1 MLRAPARAPLGAVY
15 VTITLL
21 VLSALPLLA
30 EPMSAPRLEVQQD
43 GAAFRLF
50 AVTARPDGSEARV
63 LLRESPQRIQPLRA
77 GRAPAAPAGFATWT
91 EAARPTRWYAI
102 TRDGGAT
109 WGEAREAET
118 ALLLRDGRTEPGRS
132 LPAAL
137 PGLAQNPAGRV
148 FLVQFRTPSQPEWR
162 QALVDAGAELLAF
175 FPHNAHLVRIA
186 PQRAAALAG
195 LEVVERVEPFHPSYR
210 LSWEVR
216 DWLSG
221 APANRA
227 PADGAAADDRMDL
240 RVVAFEWGPSG
251 KERIVARAR
260 DLGAEV
266 LSAWPN
272 GHVVELRLTREQA
285 RALAALDDVAWIDPK
300 GVPGTDMDL
309 IRQDNGLDW
318 LESNYG
324 YCGTGLRG
332 EVLDAGFEDTHMD
345 FDTEVF
351 HGAHNSDS
359 HGTSTFGIVFGN
371 GDRDGDGSAR
381 GLGSLPCAVG
391 IMADYDE
398 LGDRFAHTQALK
410 GSPYYASFQSN
421 SWGNSRVRNY
431 TSYSQ
436 EMDDIIWRLDIAI
449 LQSQSNAGN
458 QDSRPE
464 AWAKN
469 VVSVGAVNH
478 YDTLSTSDDCWCSG
492 ASIGPAE
499 DGRLKP
505 DVAYFY
511 DETFT
516 TTTGNGYT
524 SSFGGTSGATP
535 TVAGVTGS
543 MIQMWSDNVWG
554 TDPVGTTVFE
564 RQPHAATIKA
574 LVINNADQ
582 YPFSGTG
589 SDLTRVHQGW
599 GRPSVRLAKER
610 AARSFVIDEE
620 VALKVGER
628 GSYDVGVESGETEL
642 KVTLVYNDLPGTT
655 SATLHRINDLDL
667 TVTSPSGTVYHGNF
681 GLDAANDSLP
691 GGTRDTKNNVENVFV
706 QNPEAGTWRVDV
718 DAAEINQDQHLAT
731 PDADAV
737 FALVV
742 TGGTGSICTPP
753 TADFTVSP
761 SPARVGQTVTFD
773 STVGGGAGGPY
784 TYEWDFTVD
793 GTVDAT
799 EADPGTVFHRPY
811 VGDARLRVRD
821 AANCSATVKKPVTV
835 TGPDLRYER
844 YVNLTQVQG
853 NGNGAVD
860 PGEVFDLSI
869 VLRNQG
875 SETATNVTAELAAW
889 SGNAGPVSVISG
901 ALSFGNLPASASAT
915 GAQSVRFQVGQ
926 AFPCGQD
933 ATFTVR
939 TITSAEPANVYPD
952 EIAAVRVLV
961 GGSGAPVQFYRDGIE
976 SNRGWTFNNSGG
988 PSGEWQIDT
997 PRGLGGGA
1005 SLPGQPKPSPDPS
1018 AAAEGSRVLGNDLTG
1033 TGPGL
1038 GNYEAL
1044 VNSSAASPPIDCSDA
1059 VQVGIQF
1066 KRWLNVAPN
1075 DIASVDVSAD
1085 GVNWTTLYASSGYV
1099 VENAWSNQAYDVS
1112 AWADRNPN
1120 FRIRFGLTSD
1130 NVLQISGWNIDDIR
1144 LNGVTRDSCQ
1154 PVTRARPGAVSGLTV
1169 QRAGSALALGWAS
1182 DCGGT
1187 SKVDVYRG
1195 DLALGYASLH
1205 PEPGFCAT
1213 SGTDASIPIGASQAD
1228 FFLVVPTDGG
1238 FAGSFG
1244 RASDGSER
1252 PLPAQ
1257 ACHPRDLVDDCAP

>member
-1 MLRAPARAPLGAVY
+1 MLRAPARAPFAVVY
-15 VTITLL
+15 ALL
-21 VLSALPLLA
+21 VLLATCALPA
-30 EPMSAPRLEVQQD
+30 VADPMSRPRLEVKRD
-43 GAAFRLF
+43 GEVFRLF

-63 LLRESPQRIQPLRA
+63 LIRESAQRIEPLAA
-77 GRAPAAPAGFATWT
+77 GRAPAVPAAFATWT
-91 EAARPTRWYAI
+91 EAGRSTRWYAI
-102 TRDGGAT
+102 TRDGGAS
-109 WGEAREAET
+109 WSEPRESDS
-118 ALLLRDGRTEPGRS
+118 ALLLRDGRTEPGQS
-132 LPAAL
+132 LPSAL
-137 PGLAQNPAGRV
+137 PGLALGPGGRV
-148 FLVQFRTPSQPEWR
+148 FLVQLRTPSQPEWR
-162 QALVDAGAELLAF
+162 QALAGSGAELLAF
-175 FPHNAHLVRIA
+175 FPHNAHLVRVE

-195 LEVVERVEPFHPSYR
+195 LEFVERVEPFHPAYR
-210 LSWEVR
+210 LSREVR

-221 APANRA
+221 APAGRA
-227 PADGAAADDRMDL
+227 SADAAAPGDRMDL

-266 LSAWPN
+266 IGAWPS

-300 GVPGTDMDL
+300 GVPGKDMDL
-309 IRQDNGLDW
+309 IRQDNGLNW
-318 LESNYG
+318 LESNFG
-324 YCGTGLRG
+324 YCGTGVRG

-345 FDTEVF
+345 FDTELF

-371 GDRDGDGSAR
+371 GDRDGDGSAK
-381 GLGSLPCAVG
+381 GLGSLPCGVG

-398 LGDRFAHTQALK
+398 LGDRFAHTQQLK
-410 GSPYYASFQSN
+410 GAPYFASFQSN
-421 SWGNSRVRNY
+421 SWGNSRVLGY

-449 LQSQSNAGN
+449 LQSQSNAGD
-458 QDSRPE
+458 QYSRPE

-469 VVSVGAVNH
+469 IVSVGAVNH

-511 DETFT
+511 DDTYT

-524 SSFGGTSGATP
+524 SGFGGTSGATP

-543 MIQMWSDNVWG
+543 MIQMWSENVWG
-554 TDPVGTTVFE
+554 TDPEGSTVFE
-564 RQPHAATIKA
+564 RQPHASTIKA
-574 LVINNADQ
+574 LLINNANQ
-582 YPFSGTG
+582 YSFSGTG

-599 GRPSVRLAKER
+599 GRPSVRLARER

-620 VALKVGER
+620 VPLKVGER
-628 GSYDVGVESGETEL
+628 GSYDLAVE
-642 KVTLVYNDLPGTT
+642 LPGTT

-667 TVTSPSGTVYHGNF
+667 VVTSPSGTVYKGNF
-681 GLDAANDSLP
+681 GLDGASYSLP
-691 GGTRDTKNNVENVFV
+691 GGTRDSKNNVENVFV

-718 DAAEINQDQHLAT
+718 DAPEINQDQHLAT

-753 TADFTVSP
+753 TADFTANP
-761 SPARVGQTVTFD
+761 NPARVGQAIAFD
-773 STVGGGAGGPY
+773 STVAGGAGGPY
-784 TYEWDFTVD
+784 AYEWDFTLD
-793 GTVDAT
+793 GTADAV
-799 EADPGTVFHRPY
+799 EADPATVFHRPY
-811 VGDARLRVRD
+811 SGEARLRVRD
-821 AANCSATVKKPVTV
+821 AANCSVTVKKPVTV
-835 TGPDLRYER
+835 TGPDLRYEG
-844 YVNLTQVQG
+844 YVDLVQVQG

-875 SETATNVTAELAAW
+875 SETATDVTAEVAAW
-889 SGNAGPVSVISG
+889 AGNAGPVSLIGG
-901 ALSFGNLPASASAT
+901 AVSFGSIPANASAT
-915 GAQSVRFQVGQ
+915 GAQAIRFQVGQ

-939 TITSAEPANVYPD
+939 AITSTDPDNVYPD
-952 EIAAVRVLV
+952 EVAAVRVLV
-961 GGSGAPVQFYRDGIE
+961 GGSGAPVQFFTDGIE
-976 SNRGWTFNNSGG
+976 TNRGWSFNDNGS
-988 PSGEWQIDT
+988 PSGEWQIDS

-1005 SLPGQPKPSPDPS
+1005 ALPGQPKPSPDPS
-1018 AAAEGSRVLGNDLTG
+1018 AAAEGTRVLGNDLTG
-1033 TGPGL
+1033 LGPGL
-1038 GNYEAL
+1038 GNYEGLTNTTAT
-1044 VNSSAASPPIDCSDA
+1044 SPPINCSDA

-1066 KRWLNVAPN
+1066 KRWLNIAPN
-1075 DIASVDVSAD
+1075 DIASVSVSAD
-1085 GVNWTTLYASSGYV
+1085 GQTWTNLYVSSGYV
-1099 VENAWSNQAYDVS
+1099 VENAWSNHAYDVS

-1120 FRIRFGLTSD
+1120 FRIRFGLTAD
-1130 NVLQISGWNIDDIR
+1130 NVLQVSGWNIDDIR
-1144 LNGVTRDSCQ
+1144 LTGVTRDSCQ
-1154 PVTRARPGAVSGLTV
+1154 PVTRAKPGAVSGLTV
-1169 QRAGSALALGWAS
+1169 QRAGGALALDWAT

-1187 SKVDVYRG
+1187 SSYEVYRG
-1195 DLALGYASLH
+1195 DLALGYSSLQ

-1213 SGTDASIPIGASQAD
+1213 SATGASIPVGAGKAD

-1238 FAGSFG
+1238 FAGSYG

-1252 PLPAQ
+1252 PLSAA
-1257 ACHPRDLVDDCAP
+1257 ACHPRDLVDSCVP

>member
-1 MLRAPARAPLGAVY
+1 M
-15 VTITLL
+15 
-21 VLSALPLLA
+21 
-30 EPMSAPRLEVQQD
+30 
-43 GAAFRLF
+43 
-50 AVTARPDGSEARV
+50 
-63 LLRESPQRIQPLRA
+63 
-77 GRAPAAPAGFATWT
+77 
-91 EAARPTRWYAI
+91 
-102 TRDGGAT
+102 
-109 WGEAREAET
+109 
-118 ALLLRDGRTEPGRS
+118 
-132 LPAAL
+132 
-137 PGLAQNPAGRV
+137 
-148 FLVQFRTPSQPEWR
+148 
-162 QALVDAGAELLAF
+162 
-175 FPHNAHLVRIA
+175 
-186 PQRAAALAG
+186 RAAALAG
-195 LEVVERVEPFHPSYR
+195 LDFIERVEPFHPSYR

-221 APANRA
+221 ASAGPD
-227 PADGAAADDRMDL
+227 ADGSSDDRKDL
-240 RVVAFEWGPSG
+240 RVTAFEWGPSG

-260 DLGAEV
+260 HLGAEV

-272 GHVVELRLTREQA
+272 GYVVELRLTRDQA

-300 GVPGTDMDL
+300 GVPGKDMD
-309 IRQDNGLDW
+309 IVRQDNGLSW

-324 YCGTGLRG
+324 YCGTGVRG
-332 EVLDAGFEDTHMD
+332 EDLDAGFEDTHMD
-345 FDTEVF
+345 FDTEIY
-351 HGAHNSDS
+351 HGTHGVDS

-371 GDRDGDGSAR
+371 GDRDGDGSAK

-391 IMADYDE
+391 IMADYNQ
-398 LGDRFAHTQALK
+398 LGDRFAHTQQLK
-410 GSPYYASFQSN
+410 NAPYFASFQTN

-469 VVSVGAVNH
+469 IVSVGAINH
-478 YDTLSTSDDCWCSG
+478 YDTLSTADDCWCSG

-505 DVAYFY
+505 DVSYYY

-535 TVAGVTGS
+535 IVAGITGS
-543 MIQMWSDNVWG
+543 IVQMWSDNVWG

-564 RQPHAATIKA
+564 RQPHASTIKA
-574 LVINNADQ
+574 LLINNANQ

-610 AARSFVIDEE
+610 AARSFVINED
-620 VALKVGER
+620 VALRVGER

-667 TVTSPSGTVYHGNF
+667 TVTSPSGTIYKGNF
-681 GLDAANDSLP
+681 GLDGARYSQP
-691 GGTRDTKNNVENVFV
+691 GGTRDSKNNVENVFV
-706 QNPEAGTWRVDV
+706 QNPQAGTWRVDI
-718 DAAEINQDQHLAT
+718 DAPEINQDQHLAT
-731 PDADAV
+731 PAADAV

-753 TADFTVSP
+753 TVDFTPSP
-761 SPARVGQTVTFD
+761 NPARVGQSVTFD
-773 STVGGGAGGPY
+773 SSVSGGAGGPY

-793 GTVDAT
+793 GTVDAIDT
-799 EADPGTVFHRPY
+799 DPSTVFHRPY
-811 VGDARLRVRD
+811 VGDSRLRVRD
-821 AANCSATVKKPVTV
+821 AGACSATVKKTVTV
-835 TGPDLRYER
+835 TGPDLRYEN
-844 YVNLTQVQG
+844 YVNLVQVQG

-875 SETATNVTAELAAW
+875 NETATNVTATVAAW
-889 SGNAGPVSVISG
+889 AGNAGPVSLISG
-901 ALSFGNLPASASAT
+901 ATSFGNIPANASAT
-915 GAQSVRFQVGQ
+915 GVQKIRFQVGQ

-939 TITSAEPANVYPD
+939 AITSSDPANAYPD
-952 EIAAVRVLV
+952 EVAAVRVLV
-961 GGSGAPVQFYRDGIE
+961 GGSGAPVQFYTDGIE
-976 SNRGWTFNNSGG
+976 TNRGWAFNNNSG

-997 PRGLGGGA
+997 PRGLGGGT
-1005 SLPGQPKPSPDPS
+1005 SLPGQPKPSPDPT
-1018 AAAEGSRVLGNDLTG
+1018 AAAEGTRVLGNDLTG
-1033 TGPGL
+1033 TGPSP
-1038 GNYEAL
+1038 GNYEGL
-1044 VNSSAASPPIDCSDA
+1044 VNTNATSPPINCADA

-1085 GVNWTTLYASSGYV
+1085 GVNWVNLYASSGYV
-1099 VENAWSNQAYDVS
+1099 VENAWSNHAYDVS
-1112 AWADRNPN
+1112 AWADRNPD
-1120 FRIRFGLTSD
+1120 FRIRFGLTAD
-1130 NVLQISGWNIDDIR
+1130 NVVQLSGWNVDDIR
-1144 LNGVTRDSCQ
+1144 LTGVTRNSCQ
-1154 PVTRARPGAVSGLTV
+1154 PVARARPGAVSGLTV
-1169 QRAGSALALGWAS
+1169 QRAGNELALGWAS

-1187 SKVDVYRG
+1187 PSYEVYRG
-1195 DLALGYASLH
+1195 DLALGYASLK
-1205 PEPGFCAT
+1205 PELGYCAA
-1213 SGTDASIPIGASQAD
+1213 SGTSASVPPGAGTAD

-1238 FAGSFG
+1238 FAGSYG

-1252 PLPAQ
+1252 PPSAQ